1 MRTCNYILP
10 STVFFMLTADSGF
23 ENVIAATEHAPDEY
37 ILKPFVPIEFKDRLI
52 SGFDKKAIF
61 L

>member
-1 MRTCNYILP
+1 
-10 STVFFMLTADSGF
+10 MLTADSGF